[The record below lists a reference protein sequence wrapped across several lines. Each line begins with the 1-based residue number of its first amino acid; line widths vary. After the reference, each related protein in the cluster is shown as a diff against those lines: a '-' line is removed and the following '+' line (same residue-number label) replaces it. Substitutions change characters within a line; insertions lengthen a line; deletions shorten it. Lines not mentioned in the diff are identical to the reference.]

1 MTRTKRRSITVIED
15 IDCSLNLSGE
25 RESKEPAASSYSSSS
40 SRSNITPSGLLNF
53 ADGLWSSFCDE
64 RIIIFTTNYVEKL
77 DPALVRPGRMD
88 MRIHMSYCSF
98 EVVKILIANYLST
111 STHPLFETIEK
122 LLGEGVL
129 ITPAKVSQVL
139 LEKKDEPEIALEK
152 LVCQLELM
160 KENLGKEEEKN
171 EFEEYQQI
179 CTAGNQ
185 ARTMEMPPLK
195 RGPNHMHMRVGMR
208 YSQKR
213 NLQQIH
219 QQVLIQRN
227 LKGRGGRGQPRV
239 GGRGR
244 GRSRVPFFG

>member
-25 RESKEPAASSYSSSS
+25 RECKEPAASSYSSST

-88 MRIHMSYCSF
+88 MHIHMSYCSF

-111 STHPLFETIEK
+111 PTHPLFETIEK
-122 LLGEGVL
+122 LLREGVL

-139 LEKKDEPEIALEK
+139 LEKKDDPEIALEK

-179 CTAGNQ
+179 STAGNQ
-185 ARTMEMPPLK
+185 GRTIEMPP
-195 RGPNHMHMRVGMR
+195 NHMRKRLGMK
-208 YSQKR
+208 YSQTR

-219 QQVLIQRN
+219 QQVLLQRN

>member
-25 RESKEPAASSYSSSS
+25 RECKEPAASSYSSCT

-53 ADGLWSSFCDE
+53 TDGLWSSFCNE
-64 RIIIFTTNYVEKL
+64 RIIIFTTNYLEKL

-88 MRIHMSYCSF
+88 MHIHMSYCSF

-111 STHPLFETIEK
+111 STHPLFEIIEK

-129 ITPAKVSQVL
+129 ITPAQVSQVL
-139 LEKKDEPEIALEK
+139 LEKKDDPEIALEK
-152 LVCQLELM
+152 LVCQLELR

-179 CTAGNQ
+179 STAGNRR
-185 ARTMEMPPLK
+185 RTIEMP
-195 RGPNHMHMRVGMR
+195 PNHMHMRVGMR

-213 NLQQIH
+213 NLQQIN

-239 GGRGR
+239 RGRGR

>member
-1 MTRTKRRSITVIED
+1 M
-15 IDCSLNLSGE
+15 
-25 RESKEPAASSYSSSS
+25 
-40 SRSNITPSGLLNF
+40 NF

-88 MRIHMSYCSF
+88 MHIHMSYCSF

-111 STHPLFETIEK
+111 PTHPLFETIEK
-122 LLGEGVL
+122 LLREGVL

-139 LEKKDEPEIALEK
+139 LEKKDDPEIALEK

-179 CTAGNQ
+179 STAGNQ
-185 ARTMEMPPLK
+185 GRTIEMPP
-195 RGPNHMHMRVGMR
+195 NHMRKRLGMK
-208 YSQKR
+208 YSQTR

-219 QQVLIQRN
+219 QQVLLQRN

-244 GRSRVPFFG
+244 GRSRAPFFG

>member
-1 MTRTKRRSITVIED
+1 LTRTKRRSITVIED

-25 RESKEPAASSYSSSS
+25 RECKEPAASSYSSST

-88 MRIHMSYCSF
+88 MHIHMSYCSF

-111 STHPLFETIEK
+111 PTHPLFETIEK
-122 LLGEGVL
+122 LLREGVL

-139 LEKKDEPEIALEK
+139 LEKKDDPEIALEK

-179 CTAGNQ
+179 STAGNQ
-185 ARTMEMPPLK
+185 GRTIEMPP
-195 RGPNHMHMRVGMR
+195 NHMRKRLGMK
-208 YSQKR
+208 YSQTR

-219 QQVLIQRN
+219 QQVLLQRN

>member
-1 MTRTKRRSITVIED
+1 LTRTKRRSITVIED

-25 RESKEPAASSYSSSS
+25 RECKDPAASSYSSCT

-88 MRIHMSYCSF
+88 MHIHMSYCSF

-111 STHPLFETIEK
+111 STHPLFESIEK

-179 CTAGNQ
+179 STAQDQG
-185 ARTMEMPPLK
+185 RRIEM
-195 RGPNHMHMRVGMR
+195 RPNHMHMRVGMR

-219 QQVLIQRN
+219 ERVLMERY
-227 LKGRGGRGQPRV
+227 LRGRGGRGQPRV
-239 GGRGR
+239 RGRGR